1 MKSAYSLLI
10 VLLLLAIGCEQ
21 EPILSVNT
29 GSLEFSGEGGT
40 NTVPFMANKTWTASS
55 SATWCRVSPSSGDAS
70 DNNNVTLS
78 VTCEKNTT
86 YEDRTCTITISSE
99 GLTASV
105 SVKQLMNYGLIAVQT
120 SYELTPLAQELKV
133 ELRSNVNYQ
142 VSVDAGSTGWLKV
155 VSTKGLES
163 HTIVLEVGENTTGA
177 SRRGSVTIKD
187 VQNGLSETVTVSQR
201 PNPTGKV
208 KDPDVASNLPGEANT
223 FELDIETNISYFTIE
238 TPEWVGIKE
247 QKVETR
253 ETTSLHAVFAVSANT
268 TKDIRRGEIVL
279 RTTDGTDI
287 AFLKV
292 QVLQNPVPSGIDV
305 VDANFKSYLV
315 ANFDTDNNGE
325 ISEEEA
331 AAIEK
336 IEVSTDKI
344 ASMEEIAG
352 FANLKSLICKGSDIE
367 SEGTGGQ
374 LKSLDVSKNKK
385 LEELDCSNN
394 QIASLDVSKNTSL
407 KELDCGGNQIGS
419 LDVSKNTSLTEL
431 SCGGNQIASLDVSKN
446 TSLTELDCGGNQ
458 IASLD
463 VSKNT
468 ALKELD
474 CEGNKLSELDL
485 SRNTALTKLYCAE
498 NQMTVIDVSNNK
510 NLKDYH
516 SDKIGFEDKY
526 FEKHL
531 VNHNDKNGDGEFCLI
546 EASMTES
553 ISVATDNI
561 KTMKELRSFPNLK
574 EIECVGDKSGQ
585 LKEIDVSNNKK
596 LESLSCANN
605 QISSLDISG
614 NKSLSIIDC
623 RSNKLSN
630 IDVTN
635 NKSLQS
641 LDCSNNQL
649 TSLDVT
655 QNTGLLELN
664 CNDNQ
669 ISELN
674 VSNNTQLTTLYCSGN
689 PLTTVDIS
697 NNPNLVNFQCNV
709 AVPIADANFK
719 AYLVSNYD
727 SDGDGDISI
736 SEVLHIDEIF
746 VTTDEISSMDEIKQ
760 FKNLKT
766 LVAYGS
772 DYDEEAGWGYG
783 KLTILDVSQNE
794 ELDTL
799 ICINNQLTTLDVSK
813 NKKLTYFICSQNKL
827 TALDISNN
835 TELKRLGCSH
845 NQLTVLDVSKN
856 KALVELNCSYN
867 PLGNLDVSKNEGLYE
882 LSCIDTRLMKLDVS
896 RNIELWY
903 LYCSYNQLTNLDVSY
918 NHKLRKLEC
927 RNNQLEAL
935 DVSRNSALNYLMCW
949 ENNLTKLDISNNT
962 ELETL
967 WCDHNQ
973 LTSLDV
979 TKNSKLKTLCFQHN
993 LLTSINVTKN
1003 PLLDNLAFVGNQLTS
1018 INVSKNP
1025 KLRELWFGGNQLSQ
1039 LDITNNPL
1047 LEILHAE
1054 NNQLESVNLFNNTAL
1069 QYIRIDSNNLTT
1081 LDVSNNLNL
1090 NYLDCNPNDYL
1101 EEIWLR
1107 TGQTI
1112 ETFDYPSTSLIKY
1125 KNGSTKSILVRSLGN
1140 AGIDLHLDKSTSFQ
1154 TPTEKQL
1161 EEISLKEIY
1170 IQRNQR
1176 HQK

>member
-10 VLLLLAIGCEQ
+10 VVLLLAVGCEQ

-142 VSVDAGSTGWLKV
+142 VSVDAESTGWLKV
-155 VSTKGLES
+155 ISTKGLES
-163 HTIVLEVGENTTGA
+163 HTIVLKVGENTTGA

-187 VQNGLSETVTVSQR
+187 VQNGLSETVTVSQH

-208 KDPDVASNLPGEANT
+208 KNPDVASNLPGEANT

-247 QKVETR
+247 QKVETK

-305 VDANFKSYLV
+305 ADANFKSYLV

-344 ASMEEIAG
+344 ATMEEIAG
-352 FANLKSLICKGSDIE
+352 FANLKSLICKGSEIE

-407 KELDCGGNQIGS
+407 KELVCGGNQIGS

-431 SCGGNQIASLDVSKN
+431 GCGGNQIASLDVSKN

-516 SDKIGFEDKY
+516 SDKIGFEDKN

-574 EIECVGDKSGQ
+574 EIECVGNKSGQ

-605 QISSLDISG
+605 QISSLDISV

-709 AVPIADANFK
+709 AIPIADANFK
-719 AYLVSNYD
+719 AYLVSKYD
-727 SDGDGDISI
+727 SDGDGEISI
-736 SEVLHIDEIF
+736 SEAKEIDYIY
-746 VTTDEISSMDEIKQ
+746 VKTDDIESVSEISKFPNLEKLICYGTYDYSYDYGLTGEGGSGKLKYLDVSNNLKLEYLNCGGNQIEVLDVSKNVKLWGLECSYNHLQELDVSNNVELTYLDCWGNQLTRLDLSKNSSLEELWCDFNYLTDLDLSNNTALEKLVCQHNIFTHLDLSRNTKLKSIGCYENQLSGLILPDSLDSLKCSNNQLSSIDLSRNKGLMKLWCSNNQLLSLDVSKNNSLTYLSCSNNQLVSIDLGNNTVLSVVYCYSNQ
-760 FKNLKT
+760 LKNLDVSKNTALT
-766 LVAYGS
+766 LLS
-772 DYDEEAGWGYG
+772 CFNNQ
-783 KLTILDVSQNE
+783 LTILDVS
-794 ELDTL
+794 
-799 ICINNQLTTLDVSK
+799 K
-813 NKKLTYFICSQNKL
+813 N
-827 TALDISNN
+827 
-835 TELKRLGCSH
+835 
-845 NQLTVLDVSKN
+845 
-856 KALVELNCSYN
+856 
-867 PLGNLDVSKNEGLYE
+867 
-882 LSCIDTRLMKLDVS
+882 LSLA
-896 RNIELWY
+896 E
-903 LYCSYNQLTNLDVSY
+903 LYCY
-918 NHKLRKLEC
+918 
-927 RNNQLEAL
+927 
-935 DVSRNSALNYLMCW
+935 
-949 ENNLTKLDISNNT
+949 
-962 ELETL
+962 
-967 WCDHNQ
+967 
-973 LTSLDV
+973 
-979 TKNSKLKTLCFQHN
+979 
-993 LLTSINVTKN
+993 
-1003 PLLDNLAFVGNQLTS
+1003 
-1018 INVSKNP
+1018 
-1025 KLRELWFGGNQLSQ
+1025 
-1039 LDITNNPL
+1039 NNP
-1047 LEILHAE
+1047 
-1054 NNQLESVNLFNNTAL
+1054 
-1069 QYIRIDSNNLTT
+1069 YLT
-1081 LDVSNNLNL
+1081 
-1090 NYLDCNPNDYL
+1090 
-1101 EEIWLR
+1101 EIWLSE
-1107 TGQTI
+1107 GQTI
-1112 ETFDYPSTSLIKY
+1112 GTLSYDSGVATIRYRSSSV
-1125 KNGSTKSILVRSLGN
+1125 STK
-1140 AGIDLHLDKSTSFQ
+1140 GIPIVSAYKMSVNQWNTITETEQSNERQDKNRCEQFEHPKTR
-1154 TPTEKQL
+1154 KA
-1161 EEISLKEIY
+1161 K
-1170 IQRNQR
+1170 
-1176 HQK
+1176 